1 METVILDALEMRV
14 IGALVE
20 KELTTPDYY
29 PLTLNALT
37 SACNQKSNRN
47 PVMALEDTDVVR
59 ALDSLRREG
68 LVMQAA
74 EGGRVPKYAHNVE
87 AKLHLG
93 PRELAIICE
102 LLLRGSQTLGELRS
116 RAERMQRFASLA
128 EVEEVLDE
136 LMERQPPM
144 AVKLPRQP
152 GRKEPRYM
160 HLLGGEE
167 PLEAVSTEAPPEAAT
182 LQVRAE
188 GQRIDRLEG
197 ELTALREE
205 VEALRQELAAFRE
218 QFE

>member
-1 METVILDALEMRV
+1 MEAVILDALEMRV
-14 IGALVE
+14 VGALVE

-47 PVMALEDTDVVR
+47 PVMVLEDTDVVR
-59 ALDSLRREG
+59 ALDSLRRAG
-68 LVMQAA
+68 LAMQAA

-87 AKLHLG
+87 AKLRLG

-102 LLLRGSQTLGELRS
+102 LLLRGPQTLGELRS
-116 RAERMQRFASLA
+116 RAERMQPFASLS
-128 EVEEVLDE
+128 EVEEVLTE

-152 GRKEPRYM
+152 GRKEHRYM
-160 HLLGGEE
+160 HLLGGEDTLTTE
-167 PLEAVSTEAPPEAAT
+167 TAEAPPEAAT

-188 GQRIDRLEG
+188 GERIERLEG